1 MDDYFRSCAERART
15 DDSCWSRRRVYVN
28 SILCFAF
35 LYGFYLLFNI
45 AGARYV
51 LLRLVT
57 PALTDADERDVPNS
71 QERLFFSA
79 VGLCVIA
86 VVVAFH
92 LLVRESS
99 HRETSE
105 THGHETGIQCDGSS
119 SISLAVD
126 DVILGEENTKESTD
140 NSSDKNVVCLGCD
153 VILAHVKAEIAGTE
167 PIPRKSASEDLVC
180 KMRFERKN
188 GCPAM
193 DDNRIKEQEGPD
205 KSSHVAHSV
214 TDLQA
219 TMTEVPE
226 MVDAAVNTQQL
237 RYKSFRNSGTS
248 TSGPFL
254 KKLRRAQRL
263 LHEARWRTAR
273 DRKRK
278 ILEWRAIMGRY
289 QEKLLRL
296 TQSLISKDHLI
307 GYTVSTRKLSEEE
320 VKVIR
325 TTVRFSQDKLES
337 QQKMNKKLET
347 NIEEKSTATANLE
360 QEN

>member
-1 MDDYFRSCAERART
+1 M
-15 DDSCWSRRRVYVN
+15 
-28 SILCFAF
+28 
-35 LYGFYLLFNI
+35 
-45 AGARYV
+45 
-51 LLRLVT
+51 
-57 PALTDADERDVPNS
+57 
-71 QERLFFSA
+71 
-79 VGLCVIA
+79 GLCVIA

-214 TDLQA
+214 TDLQGTAQQNTSESSVQTDGLGLHETTVSVTETSFCSIA